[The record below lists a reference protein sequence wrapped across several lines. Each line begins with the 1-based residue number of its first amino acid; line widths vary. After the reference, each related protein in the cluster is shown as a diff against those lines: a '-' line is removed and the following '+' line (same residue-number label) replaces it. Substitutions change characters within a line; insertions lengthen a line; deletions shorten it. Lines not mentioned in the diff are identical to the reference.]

1 MSTKNNK
8 PTQPEEEKA
17 RLEREVAELFLL
29 HLRYKESRLVN
40 VGGNAPILLTDPNV
54 CWVVYKGSA
63 DVFAVSLLQGQA
75 AGARTH
81 LFRVKSGQAVFGMD
95 VKQSPDDAALMVVGG
110 NQTSLLQIDAARLQA
125 LAHDAE
131 FGEQVAELV
140 DGWVSRLGAVRMPAL
155 PPKECAR
162 LDPGQSVRLQRGAS
176 VCARRGVLWV
186 KHTCGKSQLGRDSH
200 LPSLNGVGLYPI
212 SERAWIQTLEPSQ
225 LELLNTHA
233 FLADHANWFSLEAF
247 HQHVRQGIT
256 HWRQQQ
262 AAQEQTRIAAK
273 LSSDQE
279 IVDEALHALAAPLLP
294 GEAPPPPP
302 ADAAGR
308 LLEACRLIGA
318 RSKIDIV
325 PAANAAAPAGSGA
338 PVTVSDIA
346 RASRCQV
353 RQVALRGDWWKQDN
367 GHLLAYW
374 EESAQPVALLRCGR
388 ARGQQYELHDPTRS
402 ALLPLTPEIADKLK
416 SFAHMFY
423 RPLPARRI
431 TALELLKFGLHS
443 ERRDIY
449 LLLATGIAVGLLGLV
464 IPVATGTIFD
474 RIIPDGARSQL
485 GQIIAA
491 LFVITGAMM
500 LFQIVQN
507 LAVLRLQ
514 GRLGADMQAA
524 VWDRLL
530 NLPVSFFRDYA
541 AGDLGT
547 RVMGISTIQQTLSG
561 TVIGAGLAG
570 IFSIFSFF
578 LLFYY
583 DRTLALA
590 ATLLVG
596 VAVAATL
603 LAGRRQVRQQR
614 QVTQVQGQL
623 SGIVLQVIQGIV
635 KFRAAGTEGRA
646 FANWARAFAR
656 LKQATFDSRRVANGL
671 QVFNSSFQV
680 ITLMVIFA
688 MVAAATQGSLSTGE
702 FLSFHAA
709 FGQFLLSVLTLSS
722 AGIAILNIVPL
733 YERAAPI
740 LRTLPEIDPLQK
752 HPGELS
758 GRLEVAHVS
767 FRYTEDGPQVLHDVS
782 IHVEPGEFV
791 ALVGPSGSG
800 KSTLFRMLLGFET
813 PQAGAVYYDG
823 QNLASLDVR
832 EVRRQLGVVL
842 QNGQIMAGDIY
853 TNIVGSS
860 LLTLNDAWNAA
871 EMAGLDKDVRQMPMG
886 MHTVLS
892 DGGGTLSGG
901 QRQRVL
907 IARALVNR
915 PRILFFDEATS
926 ALDNQTQAIVS
937 QSLDNMQSTRIVIAH
952 RLSTIMNADRIYVL
966 QGGRVVQSGS
976 YQELMSADG
985 LFADLARR
993 QMA

>member
-1 MSTKNNK
+1 MSTKNSK
-8 PTQPEEEKA
+8 PMQPEDEKP
-17 RLEREVAELFLL
+17 VAELFLL

-40 VGGNAPILLTDPNV
+40 VGGNAPVLLTDPNV

-63 DVFAVSLLQGQA
+63 DVFAVSLFQGQVV
-75 AGARTH
+75 GSRTH

-95 VKQSPDDAALMVVGG
+95 VKQSPNDVALMVVGG

-140 DGWVSRLGAVRMPAL
+140 DGWVSRLGGVQMPAL

-162 LDPGQSVRLQRGAS
+162 LDPGQSVRLNPGAS

-186 KHTCGKSQLGRDSH
+186 KHTRGKSQFGHDSH
-200 LPSLNGVGLYPI
+200 LPYLNGTGLYPI
-212 SERAWIQTLEPSQ
+212 SEKAWIQTVEPSQ
-225 LELLNTHA
+225 IELLNTHT
-233 FLADHANWFSLEAF
+233 FLAEHANWFNLEAF

-256 HWRQQQ
+256 HWRQQK

-273 LSSDQE
+273 LSSDRE
-279 IVDEALHALAAPLLP
+279 IVDEALHALATPLLP
-294 GEAPPPPP
+294 AAAPPSLP
-302 ADAAGR
+302 ADAAER
-308 LLEACRLIGA
+308 LLLTCRLIGA
-318 RSKIDIV
+318 RLKIEIV
-325 PAANAAAPAGSGA
+325 APVAAPI
-338 PVTVSDIA
+338 TISDIA

-353 RQVALRGDWWKQDN
+353 RQVALRGDWWKRDN
-367 GHLLAYW
+367 GPLLAYW
-374 EESAQPVALLRCGR
+374 EESEQPVALLRSG
-388 ARGQQYELHDPTRS
+388 GQYELHDPVRS
-402 ALLPLTPEIADKLK
+402 TPLSVTPEVVEKLK

-423 RPLPARRI
+423 RPLPARRV

-443 ERRDIY
+443 ERRDLY
-449 LLLATGIAVGLLGLV
+449 LLLATGIAVGLLGLI
-464 IPVATGTIFD
+464 IPIATGTIFD
-474 RIIPDGARSQL
+474 RIIPDGARPQL
-485 GQIIAA
+485 VQISAA

-530 NLPVSFFRDYA
+530 NLPVSFFRDYS

-561 TVIGAGLAG
+561 TVIGAALAG

-603 LAGRRQVRQQR
+603 WAGRRQVQQQR
-614 QVTQVQGQL
+614 RVTQVQGQL

-646 FANWARAFAR
+646 FANWARTFAR
-656 LKQATFDSRRVANGL
+656 LKQATFASRRVSNRL
-671 QVFNSSFQV
+671 QVFNSGFQV

-688 MVAAATQGSLSTGE
+688 VVVTVTQGSLSTGE
-702 FLSFHAA
+702 FLSFNAA
-709 FGQFLLSVLTLSS
+709 FGQFLMSVLTLSS
-722 AGIAILNIVPL
+722 AGIAILNVVPL

-767 FRYTEDGPQVLHDVS
+767 FRYSENGPQVLDDVS
-782 IHVEPGEFV
+782 IRVEPGEFV

-823 QNLASLDVR
+823 QNLTSLDVR

-853 TNIVGSS
+853 TNIIGSS
-860 LLTLNDAWNAA
+860 LLTLSDAWKAA

-926 ALDNQTQAIVS
+926 ALDNQTQAVVS

-976 YQELMSADG
+976 YQELMNEEG

>member
-8 PTQPEEEKA
+8 PTQPEEEKP
-17 RLEREVAELFLL
+17 VAELFLL
-29 HLRYKESRLVN
+29 HLRYKESRLIN
-40 VGGNAPILLTDPNV
+40 VGGNAPILLTDPNI

-63 DVFAVSLLQGQA
+63 DVFAVSLWQGEA

-95 VKQSPDDAALMVVGG
+95 VKQSPNDVALMVVGG
-110 NQTSLLQIDAARLQA
+110 NQTSLLQIDVARLQA
-125 LAHDAE
+125 LAQDAE
-131 FGEQVAELV
+131 FGGQVAELV
-140 DGWVSRLGAVRMPAL
+140 DGWVSQLGAVRMPAL

-162 LDPGQSVRLQRGAS
+162 LDPGQTMRLNQGAS

-186 KHTCGKSQLGRDSH
+186 RHTRGKSQFGHDSH
-200 LPSLNGVGLYPI
+200 LPYLNGAGLYPI
-212 SERAWIQTLEPSQ
+212 SEKAWIQTLEPSQ
-225 LELLNTHA
+225 IELLNTPT
-233 FLADHANWFSLEAF
+233 FLADQANWFNLEAF

-256 HWRQQQ
+256 RWRQQK

-273 LSSDQE
+273 LSSDRE
-279 IVDEALHALAAPLLP
+279 IVDEALHTLATPLLSADA
-294 GEAPPPPP
+294 APPPPV
-302 ADAAGR
+302 DAAER
-308 LLEACRLIGA
+308 LLLACRLIGE
-318 RSKIDIV
+318 RLKIEMAV
-325 PAANAAAPAGSGA
+325 PAAANG
-338 PVTVSDIA
+338 PVTVSGIA
-346 RASRCQV
+346 RASRCQA
-353 RQVALRGDWWKQDN
+353 RQVALRGEWWKQDN

-374 EESAQPVALLRCGR
+374 EESDQPVALLR
-388 ARGQQYELHDPTRS
+388 RGGQYELHDPARTTP
-402 ALLPLTPEIADKLK
+402 LPVTPEVAEKLK

-431 TALELLKFGLHS
+431 TALDLLKFGARS
-443 ERRDIY
+443 ERRDLY
-449 LLLATGIAVGLLGLV
+449 LLLATGIAVGLLGLI
-464 IPVATGTIFD
+464 IPMATGAIFD
-474 RIIPDGARSQL
+474 RIIPDGARPQL
-485 GQIIAA
+485 VQISIA
-491 LFVITGAMM
+491 LFVTTGAMM

-530 NLPVSFFRDYA
+530 NLPVSFFRDYS

-561 TVIGAGLAG
+561 TVIGAALAG
-570 IFSIFSFF
+570 VFSIFSFF

-596 VAVAATL
+596 IAVAATL
-603 LAGRRQVRQQR
+603 WAGRRQVQQQR
-614 QVTQVQGQL
+614 RVTQVQGQL
-623 SGIVLQVIQGIV
+623 SGIVLQTIQGIV

-656 LKQATFDSRRVANGL
+656 LKQATFASRRVSNRL
-671 QVFNSSFQV
+671 QLFNSSFQI

-688 MVAAATQGSLSTGE
+688 VVATMTQGSLSTGE
-702 FLSFHAA
+702 FLSFNAA
-709 FGQFLLSVLTLSS
+709 FGQFLVSVLTLSS
-722 AGIAILNIVPL
+722 AGITILSVIPL

-752 HPGELS
+752 HPGELT

-767 FRYTEDGPQVLHDVS
+767 FRYSENGPQVLDDVS
-782 IHVEPGEFV
+782 IRVEPGEFV

-823 QNLASLDVR
+823 QNLTSLDVR

-860 LLTLNDAWNAA
+860 LLTLGDAWNAA

-926 ALDNQTQAIVS
+926 ALDNQTQAVVS
-937 QSLDNMQSTRIVIAH
+937 QSLDNMHATRIVIAH

-976 YQELMSADG
+976 YQELMSVEG